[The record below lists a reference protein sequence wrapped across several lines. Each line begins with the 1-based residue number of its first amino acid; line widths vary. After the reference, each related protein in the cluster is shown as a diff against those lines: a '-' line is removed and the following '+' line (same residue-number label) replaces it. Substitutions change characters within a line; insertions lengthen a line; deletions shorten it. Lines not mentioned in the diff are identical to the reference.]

1 VKRFQLLLACWLVS
15 HASWSAAG
23 DYDLIID
30 NARIVDGTGNP
41 WYHNDI
47 AIAGDRIA
55 GIGDFGSATATVRI
69 DGTGLY
75 ATPGFIDTHSHT
87 SDALLDK
94 DRSNVPGLLSQGIT
108 AVLINPDGGGSA
120 DITGQV
126 AELRQHGTGVNV
138 GLFIPHGDVRKS
150 VMGMA
155 DRAPTDNELNQMQ
168 DLVRQGM
175 TAGAFGLSSGT
186 FYAPGSFAAND
197 ELVALVKEVATFGG
211 AYNSHIRDES
221 NYSIGVEAAVEEVIE
236 VGRQTGAPVV
246 VTHIKALGPPVWGM
260 AEVLTRNIEQA
271 RTDGVQVYT
280 DQYPYIASHTSLEA
294 ALLPRWAF
302 DGGRDATVARLT
314 DLNQRAK
321 LEVAMAENLA
331 RRGGPERI
339 QFSRAPET
347 PAIVGLTLKAWAD
360 QQETDAISAA
370 INLLVQGRP
379 NIISFNMS
387 DSDIET
393 FMRAPWNMTASD
405 GRNPP
410 WLEGSPHPRGFGS
423 FPRKIHHYVLEEQVI
438 TLPDAVRSMTSL
450 PAQVYQIEQRGL
462 LQPGYYA
469 DITLFDIDE
478 IKDNA
483 TFENPWQYSSGVEHV
498 IINGGVAWSNGE
510 LTKDRHGR
518 VLQRN

>member
-1 VKRFQLLLACWLVS
+1 VKRLLLACWLAC
-15 HASWSAAG
+15 HASWSTAA
-23 DYDLIID
+23 DYDLIIE
-30 NARIVDGTGNP
+30 NARIIDGSGNP
-41 WYHNDI
+41 WFHDDI

-55 GIGDFGSATATVRI
+55 GIGDYGAGSAITRI

-94 DRSNVPGLLSQGIT
+94 DRGDVPGLLSQGIT

-120 DITGQV
+120 AIADQV
-126 AELRQHGTGVNV
+126 ATLRQHGTGVNV
-138 GLFIPHGDVRKS
+138 GLFIPHGDVRRA

-155 DRAPTDNELNQMQ
+155 DRAPTANELAQMQ

-175 TAGAFGLSSGT
+175 LAGAVGLSSGT

-197 ELVALVKEVATFGG
+197 ELVALMKEVARFGG

-221 NYSIGVEAAVEEVIE
+221 NYNIGVEAAVEEVIE

-246 VTHIKALGPPVWGM
+246 VTHIKALGPPVWDM

-271 RTDGVQVYT
+271 RRDGVQVYT
-280 DQYPYIASHTSLEA
+280 DQYPYIASHTSLDA

-302 DGGRDATVARLT
+302 DGGWQATMARLT
-314 DLNQRAK
+314 NLNQRA
-321 LEVAMAENLA
+321 EVEAAMRENLA
-331 RRGGPERI
+331 RRGGAERI

-347 PAIVGLTLKAWAD
+347 PAVIGLTLQAWAD

-370 INLLVQGRP
+370 IDLLLQGRP
-379 NIISFNMS
+379 SIISFNMS
-387 DSDIET
+387 NNDIET

-410 WLEGSPHPRGFGS
+410 WLEGSPHPRGFGT
-423 FPRKIHHYVLEEQVI
+423 FPRKIHHYVLEQHII
-438 TLPDAVRSMTSL
+438 TLPDAIRSMTSL
-450 PAQVYQIEQRGL
+450 PAQVYRIAQRGL

-469 DITLFDIDE
+469 DITLFDIDV

-483 TFENPWQYSSGVEHV
+483 TFENPWQYSSGIEHV
-498 IINGGVAWSNGE
+498 IINGGIAWSNGE
-510 LTKDRHGR
+510 ITQDRHGR
-518 VLQRN
+518 VLQRD